1 MENNMML
8 LEVDPSEAAAEFP
21 IIKKWVKKISKLSL
35 NGEKPGLESVGVY
48 YSYGFFVGKSKNTEE
63 ALRDSYEKTS
73 EMLFGERLSHEMK
86 KVRVFITIKHKD
98 FMMTDKLPKRE
109 VPERI
114 RKIVGEIVKAK
125 MLVEFEYNKNQKVR
139 ESIPDIDKSIA
150 EVEIV
155 TNRKEIEEYEEQ
167 ASFDIDSILDKIAEK
182 GIDSLSE
189 EERDFLDKKSRG
201 A

>member
-48 YSYGFFVGKSKNTEE
+48 YSYGFFVGKSKNT
-63 ALRDSYEKTS
+63 

-155 TNRKEIEEYEEQ
+155 TSRKEIEEYEEQ